1 MRAEQFARL
10 QALQEKLTD
19 VFLRDADPDSWAGAG
34 QTLSEM
40 TKETRGDSYWCRKN
54 AAATLSVL
62 MRTTNLIGVIQMRSD
77 PGRADAGGVPAP
89 EQDKEEDTLDADV
102 RSAEKEA
109 NRLLAKM
116 QTTMKS
122 HGKA

>member
-1 MRAEQFARL
+1 MRADQYQRL
-10 QALQEKLTD
+10 QELQEKLTE
-19 VFLRDADPDSWAGAG
+19 VFLDEADPAHWNGAG
-34 QTLSEM
+34 IKLADMDQ
-40 TKETRGDSYWCRKN
+40 ETRGNAYWCKKN

-102 RSAEKEA
+102 RKAEKEA

-116 QTTMKS
+116 QNTMSS